1 MNRLTSAEQLTD
13 KEISLGPV
21 ILMRKGVQ
29 ESKKEDDG
37 DSVALMRYMSDN
49 YEDLFLNV
57 SSLLLRVASHDLF
70 PFLESGTE

>member
-1 MNRLTSAEQLTD
+1 MRLIREFLS
-13 KEISLGPV
+13 GPV

-49 YEDLFLNV
+49 FEDIFMNV
-57 SSLLLRVASHDLF
+57 SALTGRFQVVHVGLI
-70 PFLESGTE
+70 FLI